1 MGRYAVRTYYQPRHA
16 KDNSPCG
23 GSGKQLYF
31 VSEMRDRQRPRA
43 IRQRLASPCLLP
55 HGDTPR
61 PVRISSP
68 IPTLHALQRTRAI
81 ASHGEQS
88 ASVKLA
94 GCSSSASA
102 AGCYFGAPTWFPP
115 LADVDGQVCNSWL
128 CRAPLYGD
136 ATSPEPPLSFAVCMG
151 ICELGTAPD
160 RSAKRILDLLLLL
173 DFDCYE

>member
-16 KDNSPCG
+16 KDNSPWG
-23 GSGKQLYF
+23 GSGKQLYGRGRGR
-31 VSEMRDRQRPRA
+31 SGSGRLPRA
-43 IRQRLASPCLLP
+43 CCRTA
-55 HGDTPR
+55 TR
-61 PVRISSP
+61 PAPAAGSRGSP
-68 IPTLHALQRTRAI
+68 IPTLHAPQRTRAI
-81 ASHGEQS
+81 ATHGEQS

-136 ATSPEPPLSFAVCMG
+136 ATSPEPPLSFAECMG